1 MLEYCV
7 RYRAAIDRI
16 TQKRDLGLRDFELTD
31 EEWKLAKQLRDS
43 LKVCLLVV
51 RMTSALTLSLSLDPP
66 LSPYLSCYRH
76 TSPTHAV
83 IGFQLAA
90 ALAPP

>member
-31 EEWKLAKQLRDS
+31 EEWKLAEQLRDS
-43 LKVCLLVV
+43 LKVCLLV
-51 RMTSALTLSLSLDPP
+51 SAIGF
-66 LSPYLSCYRH
+66 YRD
-76 TSPTHAV
+76 THA
-83 IGFQLAA
+83 IT
-90 ALAPP
+90 